1 MHINGMPFTVSTVR
15 HASLRRLRSLAGNYT
30 LLPEFRPVRYPHNTQ
45 VWRILYNG
53 FFCQGVCSFL
63 TGPFV
68 LYMAGVFDSFTH
80 AHYL

>member
-1 MHINGMPFTVSTVR
+1 MPFTVSTVR
-15 HASLRRLRSLAGNYT
+15 HTSLRRLRALAGNCT